1 MSQVHARLKSATSDA
16 HERVERRARVVE
28 RLLDEGEQVALMAGF
43 YALHAEVEAAAAP
56 WLQDHPA
63 LDFES
68 RRRTPLLRKSLDALG
83 VDPPSV
89 IEAVRA
95 ANPAEALG
103 LMYVVEGSTLG
114 GKVIRKALA
123 AGGGDLQGLEFL
135 DPYGDAT
142 GARWRAF
149 LAVLADLDADDLDA
163 AVDGALQGF
172 RLAEQHLC
180 GGVP

>member
-1 MSQVHARLKSATSDA
+1 MSEVHARLKTATATA
-16 HERVERRARVVE
+16 HVQVERRARVVE
-28 RLLDEGEQVALMAGF
+28 RLQGADQGALVAGF

-56 WLQDHPA
+56 WLHDHPA
-63 LDFES
+63 LGFET
-68 RRRTPLLRKSLDALG
+68 RRRTPLLRKSLDGMG
-83 VDPPSV
+83 VAPPPV
-89 IEAVRA
+89 NAAVTA
-95 ANPAEALG
+95 ANPAQALG

-123 AGGGDLQGLEFL
+123 AGGGSLAGMEFL

-142 GARWRAF
+142 GAQWRAF
-149 LAVLADLDADDLDA
+149 LAVLDDIAQGDLDA

-180 GGVP
+180 DIQ